1 MIRRHKAFINK
12 EGYRQV
18 YAPKSSEA
26 RDNGY
31 APEHRL
37 VVSKKLGRPLRD
49 GEVVHHIDGDK
60 QNNRA
65 KNLQVMTRAEH
76 YKLHHFGVSKSSSG
90 RNGRRNSRRNKSA
103 RG

>member
-1 MIRRHKAFINK
+1 MHRRRKAFINK
-12 EGYRQV
+12 EGYWQV

-31 APEHRL
+31 APELRL

-60 QNNRA
+60 RNNRA

-76 YKLHHFGVSKSSSG
+76 YKLHHKSSSG
-90 RNGRRNSRRNKSA
+90 RNSRRNKSA